1 MTAIA
6 RSMNDRLYDFLYLTE
21 LRPSMKSR
29 RGWRRVLLSL
39 QRVLSGR

>member
-6 RSMNDRLYDFLYLTE
+6 RSFNDRLYSFLYLTE

-29 RGWRRVLLSL
+29 RGWRRVVSAVQSL
-39 QRVLSGR
+39 VAGR